1 MLQYFD
7 SVRDWIPLSHS
18 SPIFEASRHML
29 RDLLHSD
36 VFLVYRSQEVAISII
51 YFLFICYG
59 IKVPYDN
66 VAQRSWYKVSSSLLF
81 NFISRK

>member
-7 SVRDWIPLSHS
+7 SIRDWIPLPLL
-18 SPIFEASRHML
+18 SPVFEASRHML

-36 VFLVYRSQEVAISII
+36 VFLSYRPQEVAISII
-51 YFLFICYG
+51 YFHFICYG

-66 VAQRSWYKVSSSLLF
+66 TAQRSWYKVYYTH
-81 NFISRK
+81 